1 MPPKI
6 FIMKSKLYPIAA
18 MLLLP
23 ILNFAQSSK
32 LRNLQPNDVYRL
44 SSIGSPKISPEGN
57 WVLYNLSTVDSLKDK
72 YTSKLFMISADGKE
86 TVGLTE
92 QTKGVSSYN
101 WSPDGKYISF
111 LASGKEV
118 EDGSQLFLMDR
129 RGGEPVQLTHIKA
142 EIESYNWVNDG
153 KKLIFVIKDFNY
165 ADSAKSKVRKPY
177 EIDRYKFKQ
186 DGEGYLDN
194 RKSHIYAF
202 DILTKKL
209 DTLTRGNYNESE
221 VDISSDGK
229 WITYSSNVTDNADQ
243 NSNRDV
249 FVLKLG
255 SKEPAVKLTDYKGV
269 DHSPKFSPDN
279 QRIAFLRSSSED
291 NYNMY
296 DLQHLGVIDFKSKAV
311 KMLTLK
317 YDRSLDNINWTA
329 DGNSIIASSEE
340 DRNQSLVLVDA
351 LSGAV
356 KFFAN
361 EVGAY
366 SSLDVNEKGK
376 MVALFSTPNLPNEI
390 FIGEG
395 AGFKRLTHVQD
406 AFVAGFNKIFVKGIS
421 AVSSDNNKV
430 NGILYLADS
439 NATKKPLLLFIH
451 GGPVAQDEYSF
462 DLTRQI
468 YAAAG
473 YAVVGV
479 NYRGSSGRGAEYT
492 KCISGDWGN
501 KEVKDII
508 AITDYLIKIGVAD
521 PTKLAIAGWS
531 YGGILTNYTI
541 ATDHR
546 FKAAVSGAGGSLMMS
561 FYGTDQY
568 IAQYEPELGKP
579 WENIQKWLDVS
590 YPFFKVKEIKTPTLF
605 MASQADFNVP
615 VVGAEQM
622 YQAFKSVGTP
632 TGLILYP
639 NQNHGVRVPS
649 YIVHRF
655 NSHLDWFKTY
665 LK

>member
-1 MPPKI
+1 
-6 FIMKSKLYPIAA
+6 MKSKLYPIAV

-23 ILNFAQSSK
+23 ILNFAQTIQ

-44 SSIGSPKISPEGN
+44 SNIGSPKISPEGS
-57 WVLYNLSTVDSLKDK
+57 WVLYNLSTVNSLKDK
-72 YTSKLFMISADGKE
+72 YTSKLYMISADGKE

>member
-1 MPPKI
+1 
-6 FIMKSKLYPIAA
+6 MKSKLYLIVAI
-18 MLLLP
+18 LLLP
-23 ILNFAQSSK
+23 ILNFAQTSK

-44 SSIGSPKISPEGN
+44 SNIGSPKISPEGN

-72 YTSKLFMISADGKE
+72 YTSKLYMISADGKE

-92 QTKGVSSYN
+92 QTKGVSNYN

-111 LASGKEV
+111 LSSGKEA
-118 EDGSQLFLMDR
+118 EEGSQFFLMDR
-129 RGGEPVQLTHIKA
+129 RGGEPVQLTHIKG
-142 EIESYNWVNDG
+142 ELESYNWVSDG
-153 KKLIFVIKDFNY
+153 KKVIFVIKDFNY

-194 RKSHIYAF
+194 RKSHIYAY
-202 DILTKKL
+202 DVATKKL
-209 DTLTRGNYNESE
+209 DTLTRGNFNESE

-229 WITYSSNVTDNADQ
+229 WIAYSSNVTENPDQ
-243 NSNRDV
+243 NSNKDI
-249 FVLKLG
+249 FVLKIG
-255 SKEPAVKLTDYKGV
+255 SNDPAVKLTNYKGV
-269 DHSPKFSPDN
+269 DQAPKFSPDN
-279 QRIAFLRSSSED
+279 QKIAFLRSTSED

-296 DLQHLGVIDFKSKAV
+296 DLQQLGVIDLKSKAV

-317 YDRSLDNINWTA
+317 YDRSLSDINWTV
-329 DGNSIIASSEE
+329 DGNSIIATSEE
-340 DRNQSLVLVDA
+340 DRKQNFVLVDA
-351 LSGAV
+351 ITGAV
-356 KFFAN
+356 KFYTN
-361 EVGAY
+361 EVGVY
-366 SSLDVNEKGK
+366 SSLDINEKGK

-395 AGFKRLTHVQD
+395 VGFKRLTHVQD

-421 AVSSDNNKV
+421 AISSDKNKV
-430 NGILYLADS
+430 NGILYLSDS
-439 NATKKPLLLFIH
+439 SDTKKPLLLFIH

-462 DLTRQI
+462 DMTRQI

-521 PTKLAIAGWS
+521 STKLAIAGWS

-649 YIVHRF
+649 YIVHRY